1 LAAGA
6 TCTIVVQFSQAASAT
21 PTGTTTGSV
30 TIKGNVNAT
39 SLPVVPLTANSVAAT
54 HIATISPNPLA
65 FGNQTVG
72 TTSATQNLTVANTG
86 NSPLA
91 AVAIGGVT
99 TASSPFTRVT
109 TGAFPGNAPNC
120 GTTLAVGA
128 SCTVK
133 VRFAPT
139 AVGNAGA
146 TVTVG
151 YTAPTGATPSASLTG
166 TGVAAL
172 VSFTGA
178 TNPGALSGNTLA
190 FGNQPGTVSSTVTVK
205 VLGASPVTFGTATV
219 SGTRFSKGTVPA
231 DTCSGH
237 TVAGGGT
244 CTITVNFNGTGTTP
258 RTGTLTVV
266 DSTGAAIAVALNL
279 TGS

>member
-1 LAAGA
+1 
-6 TCTIVVQFSQAASAT
+6 
-21 PTGTTTGSV
+21 
-30 TIKGNVNAT
+30 
-39 SLPVVPLTANSVAAT
+39 VPLTANSVLAT
-54 HIATISPNPLA
+54 HIATLSPNPLA

-86 NSPLA
+86 NSALA
-91 AVAIGGVT
+91 GMTITGVT
-99 TASSPFTRVT
+99 TATSPFTRVT
-109 TGAFPGNAPNC
+109 NGAFPGNAPNC
-120 GTTLAVGA
+120 GNSLAVGA

-139 AVGNAGA
+139 SAGSATA

-151 YTAPTGATPSASLTG
+151 ATIIDGPLASHQATVTGS
-166 TGVAAL
+166 GVAAL

-178 TNPGALSGNTLA
+178 TNPGSLSGNTLA
-190 FGNQPGTVSSTVTVK
+190 FGNQPGTVSSTVSVK
-205 VLGASPVTFGTATV
+205 VLGGSPVTFGTATV
-219 SGTRFSKGTVPA
+219 AGTRFNKGA
-231 DTCSGH
+231 DTCSGQ

-244 CTITVNFNGTGTTP
+244 CTITVNFNGTGNIP

-266 DSTGAAIAVALNL
+266 DSTGAAIAVTLNL